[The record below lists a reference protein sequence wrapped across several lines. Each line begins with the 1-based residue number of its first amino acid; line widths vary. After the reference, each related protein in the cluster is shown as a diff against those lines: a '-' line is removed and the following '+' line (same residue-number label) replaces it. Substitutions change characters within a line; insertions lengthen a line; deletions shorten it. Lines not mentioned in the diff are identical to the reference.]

1 MNKLLRVLLIIQTL
15 FLGITA
21 LLGGLALIT
30 GWNSPP
36 LSELNGSVFKNF
48 TIPGVSLFLIVGGSG
63 FCAAVSLFRKNQF
76 ANLLS
81 IAAGAVI
88 MFFEFVEVLTIGSP
102 PGAARTLQIVYFG
115 LGFIIII
122 TALAVRFMEI
132 TANQTSPKTVSSF
145 KE

>member
-1 MNKLLRVLLIIQTL
+1 MHKLLRVFLIIQTL

-21 LLGGLALIT
+21 VLGGLALVT

-36 LSELNGSVFKNF
+36 LSELNGSVFKDF
-48 TIPGVSLFLIVGGSG
+48 TIPGISLFLIVGGSG
-63 FCAAVSLFRKNQF
+63 FCAAVSLFRKSQL
-76 ANLLS
+76 ANVFS

-102 PGAARTLQIVYFG
+102 PGAARNLQIVYFG
-115 LGFIIII
+115 LGFIIVI

-132 TANQTSPKTVSSF
+132 TASHTSTNTTSSF
-145 KE
+145 KD